1 MIGRCPSGFRV
12 KTVRDFAEGR
22 PHGFSLIEMLI
33 TMAIAGVVVSAIYS
47 VFLSSNRSYR
57 TQDQVAGAQQG
68 ARVGIDFMV
77 RDIRMAGLDALS
89 SVSPATDA
97 VDSPGAGIKQATAT
111 KIRFTSDIDMD
122 GAIEEANSERTTY
135 QYDAAN
141 NELDRI
147 LYEGTGSVDSQTLI
161 ENVSALTFSYLDG
174 DGANIAVPVA
184 AGDLGNI
191 RTVEISI
198 TCQGTDAE
206 GDAFTRTLNT
216 RVRCRNL

>member
-77 RDIRMAGLDALS
+77 RDIRMAGLDPL
-89 SVSPATDA
+89 SPATDA
-97 VDSPGAGIKQATAT
+97 VDSDGAGIKQATAT
-111 KIRFTSDIDMD
+111 TIRFTSDIDMD

-141 NELDRI
+141 STLDRI

-206 GDAFTRTLNT
+206 GDAFIRTLNT